1 MVESKLQNLNKCRKN
16 EAARI
21 ACAKWQEPLIF
32 LQVAQSW
39 QILRFAWAKV
49 IKKWVSWVTIKN
61 FAHEFQIKNEICFA
75 YNPTCIK
82 FA

>member
-39 QILRFAWAKV
+39 QILRLLGQKY
-49 IKKWVSWVTIKN
+49 KKMGELGTNKN

>member
-1 MVESKLQNLNKCRKN
+1 MQKERSRPDSLRKMAGTANLLTG
-16 EAARI
+16 
-21 ACAKWQEPLIF
+21 CAIMANSSFCLGK
-32 LQVAQSW
+32 SN
-39 QILRFAWAKV
+39 
-49 IKKWVSWVTIKN
+49 KKWVSWGTNKN